1 MISDRLYSLQDE
13 VQEYYKQL
21 AGREKAKRLA
31 RFEDKELLQQQI
43 DELKKDI
50 RSVEREYWLCWQE
63 EIAGLTI
70 PEADAEIVVSQLVR
84 KVKIPEVEST
94 VQSNAEL
101 IEVLQEIKAELSKP
115 GISAAGKLK
124 AAIPLLPGVIS
135 YEMELD
141 TEGLLRRVFPTFCDF
156 AEKLKTDKLKK

>member
-1 MISDRLYSLQDE
+1 MISDRLSHLQSE
-13 VQEYYKQL
+13 VQSYYKQL

-31 RFEDKELLQQQI
+31 RYEDKELLQQQI
-43 DELKKDI
+43 DELKKELG
-50 RSVEREYWLCWQE
+50 SVERDYWLRWRT

-70 PEADAEIVVSQLVR
+70 LEADAEIAASQLVR
-84 KVKIPEVEST
+84 EVEFLEIEPA

-101 IEVLQEIKAELSKP
+101 MKVLQEIKAELSKP
-115 GISAAGKLK
+115 GIPAAGKLK

-141 TEGLLRRVFPTFCDF
+141 TEGLLRRVFPTFCNF
-156 AEKLKTDKLKK
+156 ADKLKK

>member
-1 MISDRLYSLQDE
+1 MISDRLSHLQSE
-13 VQEYYKQL
+13 VQSYYKQL

-31 RFEDKELLQQQI
+31 RFDDKELLQQQI
-43 DELKKDI
+43 DELKKELD
-50 RSVEREYWLCWQE
+50 SVEREYWRRWRA

-70 PEADAEIVVSQLVR
+70 PEADAEIVASQLVG
-84 KVKIPEVEST
+84 EVEILEIEPA

-101 IEVLQEIKAELSKP
+101 MKALQEIRAELSKP
-115 GISAAGKLK
+115 GIPAAGKLK

-141 TEGLLRRVFPTFCDF
+141 TEGLLRRVFPTFSKL
-156 AEKLKTDKLKK
+156 AEKIKK

>member
-1 MISDRLYSLQDE
+1 MISDRLSHLQSQ
-13 VQEYYKQL
+13 VQGYYKQL

-43 DELKKDI
+43 DELKEEL
-50 RSVEREYWLCWQE
+50 RSVERDYWLRWQA

-70 PEADAEIVVSQLVR
+70 PEADAEIVASQLVR
-84 KVKIPEVEST
+84 EVESLEIEPA

-101 IEVLQEIKAELSKP
+101 MKVLQEIKAELSKP
-115 GISAAGKLK
+115 EIPAAGKLK

-141 TEGLLRRVFPTFCDF
+141 TEGLLRRVFPTFCSL
-156 AEKLKTDKLKK
+156 ADKIKK

>member
-1 MISDRLYSLQDE
+1 MISDRLSHLQSE
-13 VQEYYKQL
+13 VQGYYKQL
-21 AGREKAKRLA
+21 AGKETAKRTA

-43 DELKKDI
+43 DVLKKELG
-50 RSVEREYWLCWQE
+50 SVEREYWLRWRA

-70 PEADAEIVVSQLVR
+70 PEADAEIVASQLVG
-84 KVKIPEVEST
+84 EVEILEIEPA

-101 IEVLQEIKAELSKP
+101 MKALQEIKAELSKP
-115 GISAAGKLK
+115 EIPAAGKLK

-141 TEGLLRRVFPTFCDF
+141 TEGLLRRVFPTFSKL
-156 AEKLKTDKLKK
+156 AEKIKK

>member
-1 MISDRLYSLQDE
+1 MISDSLSHLQSE
-13 VQEYYKQL
+13 VQSYYKQL

-43 DELKKDI
+43 DELKKELG
-50 RSVEREYWLCWQE
+50 SVERDYWLRWRT

-70 PEADAEIVVSQLVR
+70 PEADAEIVVNQWVG
-84 KVKIPEVEST
+84 EVEILEIEPA

-101 IEVLQEIKAELSKP
+101 MKVLQEIKAELSKP
-115 GISAAGKLK
+115 GIPAAGKLK

-141 TEGLLRRVFPTFCDF
+141 TEGLWRRIFPTFCSL
-156 AEKLKTDKLKK
+156 ADKIKK

>member
-1 MISDRLYSLQDE
+1 MISDRLSHLQSE
-13 VQEYYKQL
+13 VQSYYKQL

-43 DELKKDI
+43 DELKKELS
-50 RSVEREYWLCWQE
+50 SVERDYWLRWRT

-70 PEADAEIVVSQLVR
+70 PEVDAEIVASELVG
-84 KVKIPEVEST
+84 EVESLEIEPA

-101 IEVLQEIKAELSKP
+101 MKVLQEIKAELSKP
-115 GISAAGKLK
+115 GIPAAGKLK

-141 TEGLLRRVFPTFCDF
+141 TEGLLRRVFPTFCNF
-156 AEKLKTDKLKK
+156 ADKLKK

>member
-1 MISDRLYSLQDE
+1 MISDRLSQRQSE
-13 VQEYYKQL
+13 VQKYYKQL

-43 DELKKDI
+43 DELKEELG
-50 RSVEREYWLCWQE
+50 SVEREYWLRWRA

-70 PEADAEIVVSQLVR
+70 PETDAEIVASQLR
-84 KVKIPEVEST
+84 QEVEFLEIEPA

-101 IEVLQEIKAELSKP
+101 MTVLQQIKAELSKP
-115 GISAAGKLK
+115 GIPAAGKLK

-141 TEGLLRRVFPTFCDF
+141 TEGLLRRVFPTFCKF
-156 AEKLKTDKLKK
+156 AEKIKK